1 MNKLVIVVED
11 GMVQAVYGSV
21 QLSPIDIEV
30 LDMDVQDPDEL
41 LVLDERL
48 GTVRQH
54 LQKELHK
61 YECE

>member
-11 GMVQAVYGSV
+11 GMVQAIYGSV

-30 LDMDVQDPDEL
+30 LDMDTQDPDEL
-41 LVLDERL
+41 VILDERL

-54 LQKELHK
+54 LPNL
-61 YECE
+61 Y

>member
-54 LQKELHK
+54 LQNL
-61 YECE
+61 Y